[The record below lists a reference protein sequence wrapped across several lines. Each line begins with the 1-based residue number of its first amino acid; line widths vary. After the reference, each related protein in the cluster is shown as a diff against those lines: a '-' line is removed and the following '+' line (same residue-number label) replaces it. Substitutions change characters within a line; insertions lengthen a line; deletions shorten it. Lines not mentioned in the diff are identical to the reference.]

1 MVPTAARM
9 TIEWFVPAAQ
19 TRPITMALHSL
30 MDDTRI
36 ARGCV
41 GCSVSTGL
49 AEQGTVRYV
58 EEWETEDDL
67 RRRLRCRS
75 FTQLV
80 ALMDDAIKPPL
91 VEFALPH
98 GRRGLDFAEEVR
110 RSKSSNNSEA

>member
-1 MVPTAARM
+1 MVPTCARM
-9 TIEWFVPAAQ
+9 TIEWFVPAGQA
-19 TRPITMALHSL
+19 RPMTMALHTL
-30 MDDTRI
+30 AAETRI

-49 AEQGTVRYV
+49 GEQSTVRYV

-67 RRRLRCRS
+67 RRRLLCPS
-75 FTQLV
+75 FPQLV
-80 ALMDDAIKPPL
+80 ALVDNAIQAPL

-110 RSKSSNNSEA
+110 KSMSSHASEG